1 MNEAN
6 QAAKYGVTIRPAK
19 SVTGRYWRASRV
31 AHVPVGANGG
41 QHHVY
46 VDVYGPNGATYRGS
60 NDVRIAWGWEGQDA
74 SQRVEPKALEKRE
87 PEHMTNIPMDWGQ
100 RIWCE
105 VVSDGRPASDR
116 VIGLHTAHDDEGDD
130 VRRGHHSFIVE
141 FQLVESGA
149 PTAPPPDGVS
159 DELRRRLQ
167 GLAADLDYV
176 LRNLV

>member
-1 MNEAN
+1 MNEPN
-6 QAAKYGVTIRPAK
+6 QAAAYGVVIEPAK
-19 SVTGRYWRASRV
+19 NVAGRYWRASRV
-31 AHVPVGANGG
+31 SHVPVGANGG

-46 VDVYGPNGATYRGS
+46 VDVFGDNGASLRGS

-74 SQRVEPKALEKRE
+74 SQRVEPKALEKHA

-105 VVSDGRPASDR
+105 VASIPGLPSDR
-116 VIGLHTAHDDEGDD
+116 VTGLHTAHDDEGDD
-130 VRRGHHSFIVE
+130 VRRGHHSFVVE
-141 FQLVESGA
+141 FQMVDGDVPA
-149 PTAPPPDGVS
+149 KPPPDGVS

-167 GLAADLDYV
+167 GLAADLDDI